1 MLAKNVQE
9 DKVSTNSIHVLKK
22 LLIRAKKNIPQMGT
36 FFIRKINSS
45 IDKWKIGE
53 SEKANGSMFYRN

>member
-9 DKVSTNSIHVLKK
+9 DKFLPILYMCWKK
-22 LLIRAKKNIPQMGT
+22 LLIPAKNITSQMGT